1 MLDFFLYINF
11 VDQDSRRLTVEFS
24 NFPRVS
30 KNLTKRVQRRL
41 GRKRQALL
49 GPIMRENVRNLNVSG
64 INGNLALRAVLF
76 EDFFS
81 LILISSRCSCSGW
94 IEVWFRT
101 IRSCCVFLHMSQPES
116 ANSGQNSGLPWPSP
130 LMLDMSWERETEEK
144 PDPEIEPE
152 WFQQAQWHSE
162 MNRPVSM
169 LVNGA

>member
-1 MLDFFLYINF
+1 MFFLNINF

-30 KNLTKRVQRRL
+30 KNLTERVQRRL

-81 LILISSRCSCSGW
+81 LILISSRCSCSGDGLKFGLGRY
-94 IEVWFRT
+94 EVVAF
-101 IRSCCVFLHMSQPES
+101 FAHES
-116 ANSGQNSGLPWPSP
+116 
-130 LMLDMSWERETEEK
+130 T
-144 PDPEIEPE
+144 
-152 WFQQAQWHSE
+152 
-162 MNRPVSM
+162 
-169 LVNGA
+169 